1 MIIIADIAVFLL
13 IFFGLACIM
22 GTYRGIKSYKQIMN
36 DPKTIWIYNM
46 IDRELL
52 SFHNTLLDSVHDV
65 IKRIKDS
72 NAKVNKEKGI
82 DQDETFDISNYNF
95 YSGSIMIHKSFY
107 LFMVMIFPEEYID
120 YLIIDPKSNSVFQIS
135 TQTLSEIC
143 DIIDSSKDSK
153 NAVKDIYKYLDD
165 NDCVVG
171 DVQLLKKFTK
181 QLNRY
186 KNKYVIG
193 NIIAT
198 NQNVTEV
205 DMFNKS
211 YLKYTKNKVEKSIE
225 EKPTE

>member
-1 MIIIADIAVFLL
+1 MIIIADIVVFLS
-13 IFFGLACIM
+13 IFMGLACIV

-36 DPKTIWIYNM
+36 DPKTIWLYNI

-52 SFHNTLLDSVHDV
+52 SFHNTLMDSIQNV
-65 IKRIKDS
+65 IERIKDS
-72 NAKVNKEKGI
+72 NAKVIEIKGT

-107 LFMVMIFPEEYID
+107 LFMVMIFQEEYID

-135 TQTLSEIC
+135 TQTLSEIS
-143 DIIDSSKDSK
+143 DIINSSKDSK

-181 QLNRY
+181 QLNKY
-186 KNKYVIG
+186 KNKYIID

-198 NQNVTEV
+198 NQNITEV

-211 YLKYTKNKVEKSIE
+211 YLEYAKNKEKSIE